1 MALLE
6 NSPVSLPT
14 GRPEASYAD
23 ETAPVAVHDAD
34 FQNFSRRNFGPG
46 DLVRKEA
53 PFRVRDD
60 AFRRHTWEPCPRQ
73 PKVTHRHVAA
83 LRVVRENPR
92 GS

>member
-34 FQNFSRRNFGPG
+34 FQNFFIHRPLLFSLFGGSLLRLSGSRAHPLAQVG
-46 DLVRKEA
+46 
-53 PFRVRDD
+53 
-60 AFRRHTWEPCPRQ
+60 
-73 PKVTHRHVAA
+73 
-83 LRVVRENPR
+83 
-92 GS
+92 